1 MNSNTIYDILI
12 IGNRE
17 IYTTLITG
25 AVAAV
30 PTLSAKGVVGMDIET
45 ILRIIE
51 LLIILEIVRNIK
63 K

>member
-1 MNSNTIYDILI
+1 M
-12 IGNRE
+12 
-17 IYTTLITG
+17 TLITG

-30 PTLSAKGVVGMDIET
+30 PTLSAKGVLGMNIET